1 MHIKQPQRAIYH
13 PPSKLEHEKVML
25 PFVIFGRKH
34 YFAKV
39 VDTDKN
45 DVHIIRG
52 LEVRRRNRLKATEIV
67 ETTMFKDL
75 LQRNPNTFETFSVA
89 NSIVSALL
97 DGSIDLSL
105 ISSRKKVSIA
115 QKRMNVK
122 DAGFEL
128 FKRMKDRGEIVE
140 TGGLDKLSIDVIKVQ
155 NSASGVKYDSLT
167 NLQSLQASKHKL
179 DLDSKAV
186 VKQILNEVV
195 KIMAVVHTPETFT
208 YFGNLIK
215 LKTVANPNRQQ
226 FENFRRPENEKKSI
240 YKDVPANST
249 NNTLHNYFQI
259 TLSGEKRKCTSES
272 NKSEKRLKQMTL
284 PF

>member
-1 MHIKQPQRAIYH
+1 MVRSSICSAADRLLSGWKGISCTAIPKCWRRPDRA
-13 PPSKLEHEKVML
+13 PANLKLARCL
-25 PFVIFGRKH
+25 R
-34 YFAKV
+34 A
-39 VDTDKN
+39 
-45 DVHIIRG
+45 
-52 LEVRRRNRLKATEIV
+52 LNR
-67 ETTMFKDL
+67 
-75 LQRNPNTFETFSVA
+75 FSRHR
-89 NSIVSALL
+89 
-97 DGSIDLSL
+97 
-105 ISSRKKVSIA
+105 SR
-115 QKRMNVK
+115 
-122 DAGFEL
+122 
-128 FKRMKDRGEIVE
+128 
-140 TGGLDKLSIDVIKVQ
+140 
-155 NSASGVKYDSLT
+155 LT

-259 TLSGEKRKCTSES
+259 TLCGEKRKCTSES